1 MTNNDLIQK
10 ITKEM
15 EDKYGKKSNYSSS
28 YKAPQKPTFEKP
40 KELNNHSIQNYVG
53 IFNDVR
59 DAIAAA
65 KRSQQEL
72 MNLSMKERKV
82 IIEAMRKAS
91 LENAEKLAILANAE
105 TGFGVVEDKI
115 IKNILAAEKTP
126 GTEDLNPSAFS
137 GDDGLTLVELAPYGV
152 IGSITPSTNPSSTII
167 NNSISMVAAGN
178 GVVYNPHP
186 YAKRVTCESITML
199 NKAIQ
204 SAGGPKELLTAPL
217 NPTLDSGKVIMTSK
231 DVRILVVTGGEA
243 VVEVAM
249 KSGKKAIA
257 AGPGNPP
264 VIVDETADIKKAA
277 KDIYDGASFDNNI
290 LCIAEKE
297 VFALENIASE
307 LKNEMIKQ
315 GAFELKGHNI
325 DKVTNELFTTN
336 KKGERITNRKYV
348 GKPANFILESC
359 GIQTTQKTKL
369 IIAEVNDTH
378 PFVTFEMLMPVLPI
392 VRVKTIDEAIEKAVI
407 AEHDYHH
414 TAIMHSENVTN
425 LTKAARALDTSIFV
439 KNAPSYAGLG
449 IKGEGFTTLT
459 IATPTGEGLTSARSF
474 TRIRRCT
481 LSGGFRIV

>member
-1 MTNNDLIQK
+1 MANNDLIQK
-10 ITKEM
+10 IAEEM
-15 EDKYGKKSNYSSS
+15 ERKFGNDNKYIKSYNAYKPQEQPKKKVEHRVSD
-28 YKAPQKPTFEKP
+28 
-40 KELNNHSIQNYVG
+40 YVG
-53 IFNDVR
+53 IFEHVQ

-72 MNLSMKERKV
+72 MELSMKDRSV
-82 IIEAMRKAS
+82 IIEAMRKAA
-91 LENAEKLAILANAE
+91 LENSEMLAILANEE

-115 IKNILAAEKTP
+115 IKNNLAAEKTP
-126 GTEDLNPSAFS
+126 GTEDLKPSAFS

-152 IGSITPSTNPSSTII
+152 IGSITPSTNPSSTVI

-178 GVVYNPHP
+178 GVVFNPHP
-186 YAKRVTCESITML
+186 YAKRVTNTSITVL
-199 NKAIQ
+199 NKAIHA
-204 SAGGPKELLTAPL
+204 AGGPKELLTAPL
-217 NPTLDSGKVIMTSK
+217 NPTLDSGKVIMTHK
-231 DVRILVVTGGEA
+231 DVRILCVTGGEA

-264 VIVDETADIKKAA
+264 VIVDDTANIKKAA
-277 KDIYDGASFDNNI
+277 RDIYLGASFDNNV

-297 VFALENIASE
+297 VFAFDNIASE
-307 LKNEMIKQ
+307 LKRELIKQ
-315 GAFELKGHNI
+315 GAFELTGTMI
-325 DKVTNELFTTN
+325 DKVTNELFTKN
-336 KKGERITNRKYV
+336 KRGERVTNRKYV
-348 GKPANFILESC
+348 GKSAEHILKAC
-359 GIQTTQKTKL
+359 GIRNSTRTKL
-369 IIAEVNDTH
+369 IIAEVRDNH

-392 VRVKTIDEAIEKAVI
+392 VRVRTIDEAIEKAVI
-407 AEHDYHH
+407 AEADCHH

-449 IKGEGFTTLT
+449 IEGEGFTTLT